1 MCLCVLVVR
10 ATRRILAAPSAAAD
24 AAAAAAAASCT
35 VDLLTD
41 VIATDLI
48 RGGTAA
54 VRQLNSL

>member
-1 MCLCVLVVR
+1 MLVVR

-24 AAAAAAAASCT
+24 AAAAAAASCT